1 MEVQAAG
8 DMHQQHAGA
17 TLVESDAPHPDSP
30 PTNPNARPEAAR
42 PAEPDIKSQ
51 GVGEAEEEADLEDVV
66 EAEAVV
72 REEASAGLSRTSSTA
87 TSAAPHHTAPA
98 SSNPFGG
105 LAAVANLLASFGKLS
120 AAPAVTE
127 QEDDVLSRSVNG
139 AQSAEEAMTPSQD
152 AADVHQQSAVSSNLE
167 GTQAAV
173 TPGSNVEQE
182 SWAHSPPSA
191 SWGTS
196 PLSGRP
202 AGEASAA
209 TAVPPAAPHAEAI
222 TAADAASTAELV
234 TPQSPTSALT
244 FDTARSLPAASQ
256 TEQHAA
262 QSGAS
267 ASVLQPAATQTSET
281 APAPRTARS
290 VAVGTSPVK
299 AASSDSSSAS
309 KQAVLTAAQSSQARA
324 QAMRTL
330 AERVRGMA
338 AQLDALK
345 KVCNGVCPIHVIVHV
360 VVA

>member
-1 MEVQAAG
+1 M
-8 DMHQQHAGA
+8 
-17 TLVESDAPHPDSP
+17 
-30 PTNPNARPEAAR
+30 
-42 PAEPDIKSQ
+42 
-51 GVGEAEEEADLEDVV
+51 
-66 EAEAVV
+66 
-72 REEASAGLSRTSSTA
+72 SAGLSRTSSTA

-120 AAPAVTE
+120 AAPAVPE
-127 QEDDVLSRSVNG
+127 QQDDTLNSSVNN
-139 AQSAEEAMTPSQD
+139 AQSAEEVTVLSQD
-152 AADVHQQSAVSSNLE
+152 ATDVHQQSAVSSNPE
-167 GTQAAV
+167 GTQAVV
-173 TPGSNVEQE
+173 TPGSNVGQE
-182 SWAHSPPSA
+182 SWAHIPPSA

-196 PLSGRP
+196 APSGRP

-209 TAVPPAAPHAEAI
+209 TAVPPAAPPAEA
-222 TAADAASTAELV
+222 TAAADAASTAKLV

-267 ASVLQPAATQTSET
+267 ASALQPAATQTSEH

-299 AASSDSSSAS
+299 TASSGSSSVS

-345 KVCNGVCPIHVIVHV
+345 KVCTGVCPVHVIVHV
-360 VVA
+360 IVA